1 MFFRRSNRWDLRRT
15 AVFSLAKLQI
25 GLAVSLGPA
34 DAVLDIERFGS
45 PVHLESP
52 DNADCVLD
60 HGHTF
65 CQVVRSLSKAGMSG
79 GIALPRV
86 SAPPLRLPEPDPAA
100 GRPPAAPVLL
110 GSFFPR
116 APPIA

>member
-1 MFFRRSNRWDLRRT
+1 M
-15 AVFSLAKLQI
+15 AVLSLVTLQI
-25 GLAVSLGPA
+25 GLAGSLVPA

-52 DNADCVLD
+52 DNADCAVD

-65 CQVVRSLSKAGMSG
+65 CQLVRSLSKAGVSG
-79 GIALPRV
+79 AIALPKV
-86 SAPPLRLPEPDPAA
+86 SAPPLRLPEPDMAA
-100 GRPPAAPVLL
+100 DHPPATPILL
-110 GSFFPR
+110 GSVVPR